1 MVGPIVLPSL
11 IRRRPVAGGAVDL
24 NPGLADVLAE
34 SGGLVADELVGRSI
48 TWFFRRPP
56 ILPVK

>member
-1 MVGPIVLPSL
+1 
-11 IRRRPVAGGAVDL
+11 VAGGAVDL

-34 SGGLVADELVGRSI
+34 SGGLVADELVGRRI
-48 TWFFRRPP
+48 TWFYRRPP